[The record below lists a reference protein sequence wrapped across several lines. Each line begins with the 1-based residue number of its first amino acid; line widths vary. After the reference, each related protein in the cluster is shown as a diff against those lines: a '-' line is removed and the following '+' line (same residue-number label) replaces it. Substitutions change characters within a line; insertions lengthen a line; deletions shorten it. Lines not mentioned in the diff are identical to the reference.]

1 MKGYFDLAFGG
12 SKDNFRPRFSTLFVE
27 ITTRGSP
34 GSPFSPKMKTLRIC
48 VSLIFLVK
56 TIESSILHSN
66 TQFNL
71 AVPAI
76 LKENVNLRINECG
89 FAYQLLKPG
98 ATGEIITPNY
108 PMDYPPNLNCIWW
121 LKSIPK
127 TNIHLKCY
135 DVQTQSCT
143 PDLFDYFLVSP
154 DWTWKQY
161 SM

>member
-1 MKGYFDLAFGG
+1 MKVL
-12 SKDNFRPRFSTLFVE
+12 V
-27 ITTRGSP
+27 
-34 GSPFSPKMKTLRIC
+34 IC
-48 VSLIFLVK
+48 VPLIFLVK
-56 TIESSILHSN
+56 TIEASILHHVSEI
-66 TQFNL
+66 QFNL
-71 AVPAI
+71 AVPAT

-108 PMDYPPNLNCIWW
+108 PMEYPPNLNCIWW
-121 LKSIPK
+121 LKSIPG

>member
-1 MKGYFDLAFGG
+1 MKA
-12 SKDNFRPRFSTLFVE
+12 
-27 ITTRGSP
+27 
-34 GSPFSPKMKTLRIC
+34 LRIC
-48 VSLIFLVK
+48 VSLIIFVTK
-56 TIESSILHSN
+56 NEASILHASD
-66 TQFNL
+66 TQFHL
-71 AVPAI
+71 AATVPA
-76 LKENVNLRINECG
+76 LPQQNSNLRINECG
-89 FAYQLLKPG
+89 FQYQLLKPG

-121 LKSIPK
+121 LKGIPG